1 MPEYLFQSV
10 SELRLAESQVAGLL
24 LSPTRGNERR
34 SHGPGL
40 KNKCKK
46 LCKKLLKI
54 ENKLKTN
61 SKTIHFRTHLAL
73 SESLLGS
80 SFILSRSRIPLTV
93 GVLMRTPYLHPL

>member
-34 SHGPGL
+34 SQGPGL
-40 KNKCKK
+40 EINVKSYV
-46 LCKKLLKI
+46 KI
-54 ENKLKTN
+54 ENELKTN
-61 SKTIHFRTHLAL
+61 SKTIHLRTHLAL